1 MMKNALTVIALTIG
15 MASTAASA
23 LTPAPLQAVPVLD
36 ITRYEGKWFEIA
48 RLPNSFQRDCMGSV
62 TAQYEPLPNGTIG
75 VVNSCRQADG
85 TIDHTSG
92 VARPDRA
99 DPTATA
105 KLQVRFAPAWLSWV
119 PFVWGPYWVVVL
131 DPDYRY
137 AVVSE
142 PDRKYLWILSRTP
155 IMEVA
160 TYDALLSRVA
170 AMGFDTSQLIK
181 TIQP

>member
-1 MMKNALTVIALTIG
+1 MKNALTVIALAIG

-23 LTPAPLQAVPVLD
+23 LTPAPLQAVPAMD

-62 TAQYEPLPNGTIG
+62 TAQYEPLSNGMIS
-75 VVNSCRQADG
+75 VVNSCRKADG

-92 VARPDRA
+92 VARADRA
-99 DPTATA
+99 DPAATA

-119 PFVWGPYWVVVL
+119 PFVWGQYWVVVL

-137 AVVSE
+137 AVVSA